1 MLCKVTIQD
10 QVYEYESGTSFE
22 EIARDL
28 QDTCEHTIVL
38 VFEDGRLRELHHHL
52 KRDCELSFITTA
64 DKIGFETYR
73 RSCSMLFL
81 SSVNR
86 LYGDAVK
93 KVVLHFSVS
102 DGFYYTIGGDV
113 ELNEKEIERI
123 TEKMRTMVEYEL
135 PIRKYSVNTYE
146 ARRLFAEAGMLDKAK
161 LFRTR
166 IASRVNLY
174 SLYGYEDYYYGFM
187 VPNTRYLT
195 AFELLPYHDGVVLRM
210 PRRSDPEQ
218 VGEFHPSERLYRARI
233 ESEQWAEQMGL
244 SCVGD
249 LNECVV
255 SCTTRQKILVSE
267 AMQERR
273 IAEIAAQIQQR
284 PDVKFVMIA
293 GPSSSGKTTFSQRL
307 SVQLESKGMKTRC
320 ISVDNYFIERDRLP
334 VGPDGKKDFESLS
347 AVDTRAFNQDMSV
360 LLDGGTIRMPTYDF
374 VTGKR
379 VYSGETLSLGEGE
392 LLVIEGIHCLN
403 DALSAQ
409 LPEESKFK
417 IYISALVQ
425 LNVDEHNR
433 IPTTD
438 GRLIRRIVRDYRT
451 RGYSASQTLSMWDDV
466 RKGEENYIYPFQNN
480 ADAYF
485 NSSLPYELA
494 IFKIYAMP
502 LLLQVKESDPEYP
515 EAKRL
520 LKFLDYFVG
529 IPVDD
534 VPADSILREFVG
546 GGCYRL

>member
-10 QVYEYESGTSFE
+10 QIYEYESGTSFE

-52 KRDCELSFITTA
+52 KRDCEISFITTA

-93 KVVLHFSVS
+93 NVILHFSVS
-102 DGFYYTIGGDV
+102 DGSYYTIGGDV
-113 ELNEKEIERI
+113 ELNEKEIARI
-123 TEKMRTMVEYEL
+123 TKEMRTMVEYEL
-135 PIRKYSVNTYE
+135 PIRKYSVNTFE
-146 ARRLFAEAGMLDKAK
+146 ARRLFTEAGMQDKAK

-187 VPNTRYLT
+187 VPNTRLLT
-195 AFELLPYHDGVVLRM
+195 AFELIPYHDGVVLRM

-218 VGEFHPSERLYRARI
+218 VGEFRPSEKLFRARI
-233 ESEQWAEQMGL
+233 ESERWAEQMGL

-255 SCTTRQKILVSE
+255 SCGTRQKILVSE

-284 PDVKFVMIA
+284 PEVKFVMIA

-320 ISVDNYFIERDRLP
+320 ISVDNYFIEREKLP
-334 VGPDGKKDFESLS
+334 AGPDGKKDFESLS
-347 AVDTRAFNQDMSV
+347 AVDTRAFNADMSV

-438 GRLIRRIVRDYRT
+438 GRLLRRIVRDYRT
-451 RGYSASQTLSMWDDV
+451 RGYSASQTLAMWDDV

-502 LLLQVKESDPEYP
+502 LLLQVEESDPEYP